1 MAGVQTTGAE
11 VTYEVLKD
19 SISITPPLGTST
31 YDIQLAYDQ
40 NVFSP
45 SHKNSN
51 EQISIFYN
59 NKEQGMMDVI
69 SENKIGSNITIPYLL
84 DSRETNI
91 QLVII
96 AYDINGQIIAQLQE
110 NIDINA
116 IPDEYELSQNY
127 PNPFNPVTKIEYGL
141 PEKGQVK
148 LVIYDILGMEVLTL
162 VDGLQEAGYK
172 TITWN
177 GMNQTGR
184 LVSAGMY
191 FYAIQANDFRQVRK
205 MILLK

>member
-1 MAGVQTTGAE
+1 
-11 VTYEVLKD
+11 
-19 SISITPPLGTST
+19 
-31 YDIQLAYDQ
+31 
-40 NVFSP
+40 
-45 SHKNSN
+45 
-51 EQISIFYN
+51 
-59 NKEQGMMDVI
+59 MDVI

-84 DSRETNI
+84 DSRQTNI
-91 QLVII
+91 QLVMI
-96 AYDINGQIIAQLQE
+96 AYDINGQVIAQLQE
-110 NIDINA
+110 NININA

-148 LVIYDILGMEVLTL
+148 LVIYDILGREVLTL

>member
-1 MAGVQTTGAE
+1 
-11 VTYEVLKD
+11 
-19 SISITPPLGTST
+19 
-31 YDIQLAYDQ
+31 
-40 NVFSP
+40 
-45 SHKNSN
+45 
-51 EQISIFYN
+51 
-59 NKEQGMMDVI
+59 MDVI

-84 DSRETNI
+84 DSREANI
-91 QLVII
+91 QLVMI
-96 AYDINGQIIAQLQE
+96 AYDINGQVIAQLQE
-110 NIDINA
+110 NININA

-148 LVIYDILGMEVLTL
+148 LVIYDILGREVLTL

-191 FYAIQANDFRQVRK
+191 FYTIQANDFRQVRK